1 MNVSEYIAEF
11 FVKKGIKDIF
21 LIDGAACASMIVGVA
36 KNKNLNYYCPHHEQ
50 AGAFAIDGYV
60 KASGSPSV
68 MIATSGPA
76 GQNLINGIAA
86 SWYDSVPAIY
96 LTGNINSRFMKPSNE
111 IRQHGFQENDI
122 VSMVS
127 TVTKYAAVVM
137 RAEHIEYELEKA
149 YQLAVSGRPGPV
161 LLDIPMDVQKM
172 ELGSGKLLTY
182 NENYKMVPVKEN
194 LQGYAVK
201 LKEMIKK
208 SERPVFLLGGGIT
221 ISKANNVV
229 KKLIKDLKIPYF
241 VTWNMIDFDAYNN
254 PYFGGKVGTY
264 GGEGR
269 NFGIQNC
276 DLLIGL
282 GTRIS
287 GRITGGMMD
296 TFARGAKKVL
306 IDIDQEDMKWQ
317 QIKADMNIVSNL
329 SDFVPIL
336 NDVCSELELDYSDWV
351 KKVLVWKEK
360 YGVMCD
366 EYYDS
371 ENVNPYVFMKI
382 LCEKMSEG
390 DVLVHEAGG
399 NAVITSQSF
408 KGKKNQKVFSNH
420 GNSSL
425 GYALPAA
432 VGAAIATKKPV
443 LCITGDGGL
452 NFNIQEFQTIKHYK
466 LPVKVLIFNN
476 YAYGITKSYRDTN
489 FDSEYAGCDADHG
502 LESPNFIDVA
512 ISYGLK
518 TVKINNHKEL
528 ELKLDEVI
536 NSKEAIVCDIDMNGF
551 YDYLPKIGWKNP
563 IEDMYPFLDRDEFR
577 SNMIIPPLEGW
588 EKPEL

>member
-1 MNVSEYIAEF
+1 MNVSDYIANF
-11 FVKKGIKDIF
+11 FVRKGIKDIF
-21 LIDGAACASMIVGVA
+21 LVDGAACACMIVSVA
-36 KNKNLNYYCPHHEQ
+36 NNSNLRYFCPHHEQ

-60 KASGSPSV
+60 KASGKPSV

-96 LTGNINSRFMKPSNE
+96 LTGNINSRFMKPSNDV
-111 IRQHGFQENDI
+111 RQHGFQENDI

-127 TVTKYAAVVM
+127 TVTKYASVVM

-149 YQLAVSGRPGPV
+149 YQHATTGRPGPV
-161 LLDIPMDVQKM
+161 LLDIPMDIQKM
-172 ELGSGKLLTY
+172 ELPSLDMISF
-182 NENYKMVPVKEN
+182 NENYKMVPILDNIQRQIEKIK
-194 LQGYAVK
+194 G
-201 LKEMIKK
+201 MIEE
-208 SERPVFLLGGGIT
+208 SDRPALLLGGGVA
-221 ISKANNVV
+221 ISGVREKV
-229 KKLIKDLKIPYF
+229 KELVSKLGIPYF
-241 VTWNMIDFDAYNN
+241 VTWNMIDFDAYDN
-254 PYFGGKVGTY
+254 PLFGGKVGTY

-296 TFARGAKKVL
+296 TFARDAKKVL
-306 IDIDQEDMKWQ
+306 IDIDQEDMRWQ
-317 QIKADMNIVSNL
+317 QVKADVNIPVSL
-329 SDFVPIL
+329 SDFIPMFIDSLVEGSY
-336 NDVCSELELDYSDWV
+336 NFSQWV
-351 KKVLVWKEK
+351 SKVIDWKEK
-360 YGVMCD
+360 YGVMRE
-366 EYYDS
+366 EYYQS
-371 ENVNPYVFMKI
+371 KNVNPYVFMDV
-382 LCEKMSEG
+382 LCKKMSSG

-408 KGKKNQKVFSNH
+408 KAKSNQKVFSNH

-432 VGAAIATKKPV
+432 VGAAIATGKKV

-452 NFNIQEFQTIKHYK
+452 NFNIQELQTIKHYN
-466 LPVKVLIFNN
+466 LPVIVLIFNN

-489 FDSEYAGCDADHG
+489 FNSEYAGCDAEHG
-502 LESPNFIDVA
+502 LASPDFIK
-512 ISYGLK
+512 ISESYGLK
-518 TVKINNHKEL
+518 TVRIDSNGEIDEKLNEIL
-528 ELKLDEVI
+528 ECDEAV
-536 NSKEAIVCDIDMNGF
+536 VCDINMSGF

-563 IEDMYPFLDRDEFR
+563 IEDMYPFLDRAEFK
-577 SNMIIPPLEGW
+577 SNMIIEPLEGW

>member
-1 MNVSEYIAEF
+1 MNVSDYIASF
-11 FVKKGIKDIF
+11 FVRKGIKDIF

-36 KNKNLNYYCPHHEQ
+36 KNKDLNYYCPHHEQ

-60 KASGSPSV
+60 KASGKPSV

-111 IRQHGFQENDI
+111 VRQHGFQENDI

-137 RAEHIEYELEKA
+137 KAEHIEYELEKA
-149 YQLAVSGRPGPV
+149 YQYAISGRPGPV
-161 LLDIPMDVQKM
+161 LLDIPMDIQKM
-172 ELGSGKLLTY
+172 DLGSCRMMTY
-182 NENYKMVPVKEN
+182 NENYKMVPVSEN
-194 LQGYAVK
+194 LFNYVEEI
-201 LKEMIKK
+201 KELI
-208 SERPVFLLGGGIT
+208 SQSDRPALLLGGGIS
-221 ISKANNVV
+221 ISGVNEK
-229 KKLIKDLKIPYF
+229 IKELVSILKIPYF
-241 VTWNMIDFDAYNN
+241 VTWNMIDFDSYDN
-254 PYFGGKVGTY
+254 PYYGGKVGTY

-269 NFGIQNC
+269 NFGVQNC
-276 DLLIGL
+276 DLLIGI

-306 IDIDQEDMKWQ
+306 IDVDQEDMRWQ
-317 QIKADMNIVSNL
+317 QVKADINIAANL
-329 SDFVPIL
+329 SDIIPIM
-336 NDVCSELELDYSDWV
+336 LESFSGVNYDFAEWLSRV
-351 KKVLVWKEK
+351 VNWKNK
-360 YGVMCD
+360 YGVMRD
-366 EYYDS
+366 EYYES
-371 ENVNPYVFMKI
+371 KNVNPYVFMQE
-382 LCEKMSEG
+382 LCDKMSDG

-399 NAVITSQSF
+399 NAVITSQSY
-408 KGKKNQKVFSNH
+408 KAKSNQKVFSNH

-432 VGAAIATKKPV
+432 VGAAVATNKPV

-452 NFNIQEFQTIKHYK
+452 NFNIQEFQTIKHYN

-489 FDSEYAGCDADHG
+489 FQSEYAGCDAAHG
-502 LESPNFIDVA
+502 LESPDFVKVA
-512 ISYGLK
+512 QSYGLK
-518 TVKINNHKEL
+518 TVTINNNKEIS
-528 ELKLDEVI
+528 EKLNEVLSSDEAV
-536 NSKEAIVCDIDMNGF
+536 VCDINMNGF

-563 IEDMYPFLDRDEFR
+563 IEDMYPFLDREEFR
-577 SNMIIPPLEGW
+577 SNMITPPLEGW

>member
-1 MNVSEYIAEF
+1 MNVSDYIANF
-11 FVKKGIKDIF
+11 FVRKGIKDIF
-21 LIDGAACASMIVGVA
+21 LVDGAACACMIVSVA
-36 KNKNLNYYCPHHEQ
+36 NNSNLRYFCPHHEQ

-60 KASGSPSV
+60 KASGKPSV

-96 LTGNINSRFMKPSNE
+96 LTGNINSRFMKPSNDV
-111 IRQHGFQENDI
+111 RQHGFQENDI

-127 TVTKYAAVVM
+127 TVTKYASVVM

-149 YQLAVSGRPGPV
+149 YQHATTGRPGPV
-161 LLDIPMDVQKM
+161 LLDIPMDIQKM
-172 ELGSGKLLTY
+172 ELPSLDMITF
-182 NENYKMVPVKEN
+182 NENYKMVPILDNIQRQIEKIK
-194 LQGYAVK
+194 G
-201 LKEMIKK
+201 MIEE
-208 SERPVFLLGGGIT
+208 SDRPALLLGGGVA
-221 ISKANNVV
+221 ISGVREKV
-229 KKLIKDLKIPYF
+229 KELVSKLGIPYF
-241 VTWNMIDFDAYNN
+241 VTWNMIDFDAYDN
-254 PYFGGKVGTY
+254 PLFGGKVGTY

-296 TFARGAKKVL
+296 TFARDAKKVL
-306 IDIDQEDMKWQ
+306 IDIDQEDMRWQ
-317 QIKADMNIVSNL
+317 QVKADVNIPVSL
-329 SDFVPIL
+329 SDFIPMFIDSLVEGSY
-336 NDVCSELELDYSDWV
+336 NFSQWV
-351 KKVLVWKEK
+351 SKVIDWKEK
-360 YGVMCD
+360 YGVMRE
-366 EYYDS
+366 EYYQS
-371 ENVNPYVFMKI
+371 KNVNPYVFMDV
-382 LCEKMSEG
+382 LCKKMSSG

-408 KGKKNQKVFSNH
+408 KAKSNQKVFSNH

-432 VGAAIATKKPV
+432 VGAAIATGKKV

-452 NFNIQEFQTIKHYK
+452 NFNIQELQTIKHYN
-466 LPVKVLIFNN
+466 LPVIVLIFNN

-489 FDSEYAGCDADHG
+489 FNSEYAGCDAEHG
-502 LESPNFIDVA
+502 LASPDFIK
-512 ISYGLK
+512 ISESYGLK
-518 TVKINNHKEL
+518 TVRIDSNGEIDEKLNEIL
-528 ELKLDEVI
+528 ECDEAV
-536 NSKEAIVCDIDMNGF
+536 VCDINMSGF

-563 IEDMYPFLDRDEFR
+563 IEDMYPFLDRAEFK
-577 SNMIIPPLEGW
+577 SNMIIEPLEGW